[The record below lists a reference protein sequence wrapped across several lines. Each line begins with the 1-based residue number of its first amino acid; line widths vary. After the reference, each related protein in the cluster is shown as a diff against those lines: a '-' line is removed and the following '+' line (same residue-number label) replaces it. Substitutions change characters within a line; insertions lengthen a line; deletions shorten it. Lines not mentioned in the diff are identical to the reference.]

1 MASPLLHHAP
11 DLARMKVGKK
21 DFTTVGVVFRSS
33 ASSWASHLFTYKVLK
48 RWGIKVGDR
57 VIVEIPSGEL
67 RIVEVTEVHAKP
79 NITGSEKYKFKWIV
93 QRINRTAYDYL
104 TKMDQTIRD
113 QIEAQETE
121 RLLRE
126 STKIFRR
133 VNRKPRGKK

>member
-1 MASPLLHHAP
+1 MTLLHHAP

-21 DFTTVGVVFRSS
+21 DFTTVGVVFRSA

-67 RIVEVTEVHAKP
+67 RIVEVTQVHVKP
-79 NITGSEKYKFKWIV
+79 QITGSERYRFKWIV
-93 QRINRTAYDYL
+93 QRINRTAYDHL
-104 TKMDQTIRD
+104 TKIDNTVRE
-113 QIEAQETE
+113 QIEVQETE

-126 STKIFRR
+126 SVKIFRR
-133 VNRKPRGKK
+133 VK